1 MTQRYLPLLSNALI
15 SSWLPRNEMKR
26 SVGRS
31 WKIKRNARLPR
42 HSNSLLPNLRMPSPL
57 WACGRPKLSSSSHN
71 ANKHS
76 ALSPLGRSRRRLST
90 LGSMETW
97 IVKSI
102 RRQTGQKDPRCKAR
116 ERSTSAGVH
125 GEYVGARRPS
135 ATKQMG
141 LFQRSG
147 RGLAK
152 HFAELF
158 TRDRDE
164 FFRSLECPVTPV
176 CSFFQG
182 GHLFGGRPVF
192 TLCVIRGFH
201 LHFAESNN
209 VRPTDDTDILPP

>member
-57 WACGRPKLSSSSHN
+57 WACGRPKLSSSSHK

-90 LGSMETW
+90 LGSME
-97 IVKSI
+97 
-102 RRQTGQKDPRCKAR
+102 
-116 ERSTSAGVH
+116 RS
-125 GEYVGARRPS
+125 
-135 ATKQMG
+135 
-141 LFQRSG
+141 L
-147 RGLAK
+147 LK
-152 HFAELF
+152 HFSQLF
-158 TRDRDE
+158 IRDRDE
-164 FFRSLECPVTPV
+164 FFRSRECPVTSV
-176 CSFFQG
+176 CGFFQG
-182 GHLFGGRPVF
+182 SHLFGGRPVF

-209 VRPTDDTDILPP
+209 VRPTDDTDILPAGGGNQPPAEVLFGIRDSEGFHTVFIQSQTELVKGLW